1 TSATILDQITGYDPS
16 DAAAV
21 TNWVRANTGVTQAVD
36 ALVDVYQAAVD
47 TLASEL
53 PDALESAHAMGT
65 FLSGVTRDVNN
76 LETEVWDLRPRAAR
90 SDRDTKNLTMVQGER
105 NSLRQELAET
115 RKRLKTAELDLG
127 RTRTRAHHQQ
137 KRLDALMGS
146 RAVRAQHRVRSAP
159 LLKGSY
165 RAALNLLGRS

>member
-1 TSATILDQITGYDPS
+1 M
-16 DAAAV
+16 

-115 RKRLKTAELDLG
+115 RKRLKTAERDLG